1 MRKMNEDEQGRLP
14 LLPVCAVQLAKK
26 LDVHLILGGAAV
38 YRCDNRLIFIDGF
51 SRCDQTAAQEAL
63 FPQAQRRPAPARARN
78 IIASRP
84 RLPYSE
90 EVNGRTWKAWLVPGG
105 LLLAL
110 AAALV
115 SSSLFVQVAPSLAFY
130 YVAVFAAGLLLAW
143 RFNSSRVLFSLLV
156 LLLAHRAVDFFAAGQ
171 VQTGSV
177 HTGPGRTAVALAALL
192 VPLNFIVFASMRER
206 GLTIAGVAPR
216 FGLLFL
222 ESVVFAVLCRPENS
236 PANPHPGEAAI
247 PLWIPLLLTFVAAI
261 AVFVR
266 RFFQTRKPIE
276 PGFAWSMAAVF
287 MWLQFAPTGKM
298 SDAYVATAA
307 LILAASL
314 IETSY
319 VLAYHDELTGI
330 RGRRAFNESLLS
342 LDQQYAIAI
351 VDIDHFKKFN
361 DTYGHDVGDQ
371 VLCMVAKRLSQV
383 GGDGQAFRCGGEE
396 FAIVFCNTS
405 AKEAFE
411 HLDALR
417 LIVEKSTFHVRGAD
431 RRAERI
437 AEERAERR
445 SDPRDEPDRRMSA
458 RRSVKRKSVKE
469 SAKKKIAA
477 ASPNQPQKSAD
488 PDFVLKGVDFALKG
502 RGFSRAVTPA
512 KSEAASAAEA
522 QPTEQDDLF
531 PQPASQP
538 PDRLSDHLSVTVSI
552 GVAEPSTRNR
562 QPEQVIQAA
571 DQALYRAKNKGRNRV
586 ELAST
591 APLRLAE
598 PKRAKASR
606 L

>member
-1 MRKMNEDEQGRLP
+1 
-14 LLPVCAVQLAKK
+14 
-26 LDVHLILGGAAV
+26 
-38 YRCDNRLIFIDGF
+38 
-51 SRCDQTAAQEAL
+51 
-63 FPQAQRRPAPARARN
+63 
-78 IIASRP
+78 
-84 RLPYSE
+84 
-90 EVNGRTWKAWLVPGG
+90 VNGRTWKAWLVPGG

-115 SSSLFVQVAPSLAFY
+115 SSSLFAQVASSLSFY
-130 YVAVFAAGLLLAW
+130 YVAAFAAGLLLAW

-156 LLLAHRAVDFFAAGQ
+156 LLLAHRAVDFFSAGQ
-171 VQTGSV
+171 LHAGELYAGKAP
-177 HTGPGRTAVALAALL
+177 TGPGHTAVALAALL
-192 VPLNFIVFASMRER
+192 IPLNFILFAAMRER
-206 GLTIAGVAPR
+206 GLTIAGIAPR

-236 PANPHPGEAAI
+236 PTNPPHAGAPAI
-247 PLWIPLLLTFVAAI
+247 PLWILLSFVAAI
-261 AVFVR
+261 VVFVR

-276 PGFAWSMAAVF
+276 PGFVWSVTAVF
-287 MWLQFAPTGKM
+287 TWLQFAPLGKA

-351 VDIDHFKKFN
+351 VDIDHFKNFN

-371 VLCMVAKRLSQV
+371 VLCMVAKRLSEV

-396 FAIVFCNTS
+396 FAIVFRNTS

-411 HLDALR
+411 HLDKLR
-417 LIVEKSTFHVRGAD
+417 QVIEKSTFHVRGSD
-431 RRAERI
+431 RRAEKAD
-437 AEERAERR
+437 AEKSDVRTALENDLRAGE
-445 SDPRDEPDRRMSA
+445 SDRRKSA
-458 RRSVKRKSVKE
+458 R
-469 SAKKKIAA
+469 KKAGLRTDIH
-477 ASPNQPQKSAD
+477 P
-488 PDFVLKGVDFALKG
+488 
-502 RGFSRAVTPA
+502 
-512 KSEAASAAEA
+512 
-522 QPTEQDDLF
+522 
-531 PQPASQP
+531 
-538 PDRLSDHLSVTVSI
+538 RLSNTAQLRAKQPDHLSVTVSI
-552 GVAEPSTRNR
+552 GIAEPSTRNR

-571 DQALYRAKNKGRNRV
+571 DQALYRAKHKGRNRV

-591 APLRLAE
+591 APLRLAAR
-598 PKRAKASR
+598 KRAKVSQ

>member
-1 MRKMNEDEQGRLP
+1 M
-14 LLPVCAVQLAKK
+14 
-26 LDVHLILGGAAV
+26 
-38 YRCDNRLIFIDGF
+38 
-51 SRCDQTAAQEAL
+51 
-63 FPQAQRRPAPARARN
+63 
-78 IIASRP
+78 
-84 RLPYSE
+84 
-90 EVNGRTWKAWLVPGG
+90 NGRTWKAWLVPGG

-115 SSSLFVQVAPSLAFY
+115 NSSLFVQVAPSLPFY
-130 YVAVFAAGLLLAW
+130 YVGGFAAGLLLAW

-156 LLLAHRAVDFFAAGQ
+156 LLVAHRAVDFFAAGQ
-171 VQTGSV
+171 F

-192 VPLNFIVFASMRER
+192 VPLNFIVFAAMRER
-206 GLTIAGVAPR
+206 GLIIAGIAPR

-236 PANPHPGEAAI
+236 PANPHHPGAAAI
-247 PLWIPLLLTFVAAI
+247 PIWILLSFVAAI

-276 PGFAWSMAAVF
+276 PGFVWSVAAVF
-287 MWLQFAPTGKM
+287 MWLEFAPVGKA

-371 VLCMVAKRLSQV
+371 VLCMVAKRLSRV
-383 GGDGQAFRCGGEE
+383 GGDGHAFRCGGEE
-396 FAIVFCNTS
+396 FAIVFRNMS
-405 AKEAFE
+405 AKEAFD

-417 LIVEKSTFHVRGAD
+417 QIVEKSTFHMRGSD
-431 RRAERI
+431 RRAE
-437 AEERAERR
+437 AKAERTAGASAEKSSNR
-445 SDPRDEPDRRMSA
+445 RASELDRR
-458 RRSVKRKSVKE
+458 KP
-469 SAKKKIAA
+469 AKKKTA
-477 ASPNQPQKSAD
+477 ASPNRQPD
-488 PDFVLKGVDFALKG
+488 Y
-502 RGFSRAVTPA
+502 
-512 KSEAASAAEA
+512 
-522 QPTEQDDLF
+522 
-531 PQPASQP
+531 
-538 PDRLSDHLSVTVSI
+538 LSVTVSI
-552 GVAEPSTRNR
+552 GVAEPSTRYR

-598 PKRAKASR
+598 SKHAKASR

>member
-1 MRKMNEDEQGRLP
+1 
-14 LLPVCAVQLAKK
+14 
-26 LDVHLILGGAAV
+26 
-38 YRCDNRLIFIDGF
+38 
-51 SRCDQTAAQEAL
+51 
-63 FPQAQRRPAPARARN
+63 
-78 IIASRP
+78 
-84 RLPYSE
+84 
-90 EVNGRTWKAWLVPGG
+90 VNGRTWKAWLVPGG

-115 SSSLFVQVAPSLAFY
+115 SSSLFAQVTPSLAFY

-156 LLLAHRAVDFFAAGQ
+156 LLLAHRAVDFFSHGQ
-171 VQTGSV
+171 I

-192 VPLNFIVFASMRER
+192 IPLNFIVFASMRER
-206 GLTIAGVAPR
+206 GLVIAGVAPR

-222 ESVVFAVLCRPENS
+222 ESVIFAVLCRPENS
-236 PANPHPGEAAI
+236 SARPQHPGEAAI
-247 PLWIPLLLTFVAAI
+247 PLWILLSFVAAT

-276 PGFAWSMAAVF
+276 PGFVWSVAAVF
-287 MWLQFAPTGKM
+287 MWLEFAPAGKAA
-298 SDAYVATAA
+298 DAYVATAA
-307 LILAASL
+307 LILGASL

-396 FAIVFCNTS
+396 FAIVFRNTS

-411 HLDALR
+411 HLDSLR
-417 LIVEKSTFHVRGAD
+417 QVVEKSTFQVRGSE
-431 RRAERI
+431 RRAER
-437 AEERAERR
+437 RAEKRR
-445 SDPRDEPDRRMSA
+445 DPRNDLRKGEADRRKPA
-458 RRSVKRKSVKE
+458 RR
-469 SAKKKIAA
+469 KIAS
-477 ASPNQPQKSAD
+477 ASPNP
-488 PDFVLKGVDFALKG
+488 L
-502 RGFSRAVTPA
+502 
-512 KSEAASAAEA
+512 
-522 QPTEQDDLF
+522 
-531 PQPASQP
+531 

-552 GVAEPSTRNR
+552 GVAEPSTRYR

-598 PKRAKASR
+598 GKRAKASR
-606 L
+606 F

>member
-1 MRKMNEDEQGRLP
+1 VILR
-14 LLPVCAVQLAKK
+14 V
-26 LDVHLILGGAAV
+26 LGGSGSCGLH
-38 YRCDNRLIFIDGF
+38 RETDPL
-51 SRCDQTAAQEAL
+51 
-63 FPQAQRRPAPARARN
+63 PARARN
-78 IIASRP
+78 ITASRH

-115 SSSLFVQVAPSLAFY
+115 NSSLFVQIAPSLAFY
-130 YVAVFAAGLLLAW
+130 YVAVFAAGLFLAW

-156 LLLAHRAVDFFAAGQ
+156 LLLAHRAVGFFSNGQ
-171 VQTGSV
+171 V
-177 HTGPGRTAVALAALL
+177 HTGPARTAVALAALL
-192 VPLNFIVFASMRER
+192 IPLNFIVFASMRER
-206 GLTIAGVAPR
+206 GLVIAGIAPR

-236 PANPHPGEAAI
+236 PVDPLHPGAAAI
-247 PLWIPLLLTFVAAI
+247 PLWILLSFMAAA

-276 PGFAWSMAAVF
+276 PGFVWSVAAVF
-287 MWLQFAPTGKM
+287 MWLQFAPVGKAA
-298 SDAYVATAA
+298 DAYVATAA

-396 FAIVFCNTS
+396 FAIVFRNTS
-405 AKEAFE
+405 AQEAFE

-417 LIVEKSTFHVRGAD
+417 QIVEKSTFQVRGSD
-431 RRAERI
+431 RRAQRM
-437 AEERAERR
+437 AEGSAE
-445 SDPRDEPDRRMSA
+445 SGSDRRTGTSESD
-458 RRSVKRKSVKE
+458 RRKS
-469 SAKKKIAA
+469 KKKKTAA
-477 ASPNQPQKSAD
+477 ASPGSLRKKAG
-488 PDFVLKGVDFALKG
+488 FDFALKG
-502 RGFSRAVTPA
+502 RGFSRAVNPA
-512 KSEAASAAEA
+512 KSPAALAAEA
-522 QPTEQDDLF
+522 PPSGQQNPF
-531 PQPASQP
+531 PPPASQP
-538 PDRLSDHLSVTVSI
+538 PDHLSVTVSI
-552 GVAEPSTRNR
+552 GVAEPSTRYR
-562 QPEQVIQAA
+562 QPEQVIQSA

-598 PKRAKASR
+598 GKRAKASR

>member
-1 MRKMNEDEQGRLP
+1 MH
-14 LLPVCAVQLAKK
+14 A
-26 LDVHLILGGAAV
+26 
-38 YRCDNRLIFIDGF
+38 
-51 SRCDQTAAQEAL
+51 
-63 FPQAQRRPAPARARN
+63 
-78 IIASRP
+78 
-84 RLPYSE
+84 
-90 EVNGRTWKAWLVPGG
+90 RTWKAWLVPGG

-115 SSSLFVQVAPSLAFY
+115 NSSLFVQVAPSLSFY

-143 RFNSSRVLFSLLV
+143 RFNSSRLLFSLLA
-156 LLLAHRAVDFFAAGQ
+156 LLLAHRAVAFFSNGPL
-171 VQTGSV
+171 QTANV
-177 HTGPGRTAVALAALL
+177 LTGPGRTALALAALL
-192 VPLNFIVFASMRER
+192 IPLNFIVFAQMRER
-206 GLTIAGVAPR
+206 GLTIAGIAPR

-236 PANPHPGEAAI
+236 FEYVSANPLHPNAFPI
-247 PLWIPLLLTFVAAI
+247 PLWILLSFVAAI

-266 RFFQTRKPIE
+266 RFYQTRKPIE
-276 PGFAWSMAAVF
+276 PGFAWSAAAVF
-287 MWLQFAPTGKM
+287 LWLQFAPVGKA

-351 VDIDHFKKFN
+351 VDIDHFKNFN

-371 VLCMVAKRLSQV
+371 VLCMVAKRLSDV

-396 FAIVFCNTS
+396 FAIVFRNTS

-411 HLDALR
+411 HLDSLR
-417 LIVEKSTFHVRGAD
+417 QVIEKSTFQLRGAD
-431 RRAERI
+431 RRAEKA
-437 AEERAERR
+437 AEKSDEKSADKNSNRRAGTNQ
-445 SDPRDEPDRRMSA
+445 SDRR
-458 RRSVKRKSVKE
+458 K
-469 SAKKKIAA
+469 SAKKKTAA
-477 ASPNQPQKSAD
+477 ALSSSKQRN
-488 PDFVLKGVDFALKG
+488 
-502 RGFSRAVTPA
+502 
-512 KSEAASAAEA
+512 
-522 QPTEQDDLF
+522 LF
-531 PQPASQP
+531 PQPASQS
-538 PDRLSDHLSVTVSI
+538 PDRLSSHVSGQLSVTVSI

-562 QPEQVIQAA
+562 QPEQVIQSA
-571 DQALYRAKNKGRNRV
+571 DQALYRAKNEGRNRV

-598 PKRAKASR
+598 RKRSKASR

>member
-1 MRKMNEDEQGRLP
+1 MPE
-14 LLPVCAVQLAKK
+14 
-26 LDVHLILGGAAV
+26 
-38 YRCDNRLIFIDGF
+38 
-51 SRCDQTAAQEAL
+51 
-63 FPQAQRRPAPARARN
+63 N
-78 IIASRP
+78 IIACRH

-115 SSSLFVQVAPSLAFY
+115 SSSLFVQVAPSLSFY
-130 YVAVFAAGLLLAW
+130 YVAVFGAGLLLAW
-143 RFNSSRVLFSLLV
+143 RFNSSRLLFSLLV
-156 LLLAHRAVDFFAAGQ
+156 LLLAHRAVDFFSAGQ
-171 VQTGSV
+171 V

-192 VPLNFIVFASMRER
+192 IPLNFIVFAAMRER
-206 GLTIAGVAPR
+206 GLIIAGVAPR

-236 PANPHPGEAAI
+236 PANPSHPGAAAI
-247 PLWIPLLLTFVAAI
+247 PLWILLSFVAAT

-276 PGFAWSMAAVF
+276 PGFVWSVAAVF
-287 MWLQFAPTGKM
+287 LWLQFAPLGKAA
-298 SDAYVATAA
+298 DAYVATAA
-307 LILAASL
+307 LILGASL

-361 DTYGHDVGDQ
+361 DTCGHDVGDQ

-383 GGDGQAFRCGGEE
+383 AGDGQAFRCGGEE
-396 FAIVFCNTS
+396 FAIVFRNAS
-405 AKEAFE
+405 AQEAFE
-411 HLDALR
+411 HLDSLR
-417 LIVEKSTFHVRGAD
+417 QIVEKSTFQVRGSD
-431 RRAERI
+431 RRAEKS
-437 AEERAERR
+437 AE
-445 SDPRDEPDRRMSA
+445 SSSDRRTGKGESD
-458 RRSVKRKSVKE
+458 RRKP
-469 SAKKKIAA
+469 AKKKTA
-477 ASPNQPQKSAD
+477 ASSNKQ
-488 PDFVLKGVDFALKG
+488 
-502 RGFSRAVTPA
+502 R
-512 KSEAASAAEA
+512 E
-522 QPTEQDDLF
+522 LF
-531 PQPASQP
+531 PQPASQS
-538 PDRLSDHLSVTVSI
+538 PDHVSDRLSVTVSI
-552 GVAEPSTRNR
+552 GVAEPSTRYR

-591 APLRLAE
+591 APLRIAE
-598 PKRAKASR
+598 RKRAKAAR

>member
-1 MRKMNEDEQGRLP
+1 MPG
-14 LLPVCAVQLAKK
+14 V
-26 LDVHLILGGAAV
+26 LIPAAF
-38 YRCDNRLIFIDGF
+38 C
-51 SRCDQTAAQEAL
+51 
-63 FPQAQRRPAPARARN
+63 FPCWFCC
-78 IIASRP
+78 
-84 RLPYSE
+84 
-90 EVNGRTWKAWLVPGG
+90 V
-105 LLLAL
+105 
-110 AAALV
+110 
-115 SSSLFVQVAPSLAFY
+115 
-130 YVAVFAAGLLLAW
+130 
-143 RFNSSRVLFSLLV
+143 
-156 LLLAHRAVDFFAAGQ
+156 AHRAVDFFAAGQ
-171 VQTGSV
+171 MNAGSV
-177 HTGPGRTAVALAALL
+177 LVASVKSGPGRTAVALAALL
-192 VPLNFIVFASMRER
+192 IPLNFIVFAAMRER
-206 GLTIAGVAPR
+206 GLIIAGIAPR

-236 PANPHPGEAAI
+236 PANPHHPGAAAI
-247 PLWIPLLLTFVAAI
+247 PLWILLLLTFVAAI

-276 PGFAWSMAAVF
+276 PGFVWSVAAVF
-287 MWLQFAPTGKM
+287 MWLQFAPVGKA

-396 FAIVFCNTS
+396 FAIVFRNTS
-405 AKEAFE
+405 AKEAFD

-417 LIVEKSTFHVRGAD
+417 QIIEKSTFQVRGSD
-431 RRAERI
+431 RRAE
-437 AEERAERR
+437 AKAERTADASAESTSNR
-445 SDPRDEPDRRMSA
+445 RAGELDRR
-458 RRSVKRKSVKE
+458 KP
-469 SAKKKIAA
+469 AKKKAA
-477 ASPNQPQKSAD
+477 GSRRDGRIRPSSGAQLRANQQ
-488 PDFVLKGVDFALKG
+488 PDH
-502 RGFSRAVTPA
+502 
-512 KSEAASAAEA
+512 
-522 QPTEQDDLF
+522 
-531 PQPASQP
+531 
-538 PDRLSDHLSVTVSI
+538 LSDHLSVTVSI
-552 GVAEPSTRNR
+552 GVAEPSTRYR

-598 PKRAKASR
+598 SKRVKASR

>member
-1 MRKMNEDEQGRLP
+1 M
-14 LLPVCAVQLAKK
+14 
-26 LDVHLILGGAAV
+26 
-38 YRCDNRLIFIDGF
+38 
-51 SRCDQTAAQEAL
+51 
-63 FPQAQRRPAPARARN
+63 
-78 IIASRP
+78 
-84 RLPYSE
+84 
-90 EVNGRTWKAWLVPGG
+90 NGRTWKAWLVPGG

-115 SSSLFVQVAPSLAFY
+115 NSSLFVQVAPSLAFY

-143 RFNSSRVLFSLLV
+143 RFNSSRILFSLLV
-156 LLLAHRAVDFFAAGQ
+156 LLLAHRAVDYFSEGQ
-171 VQTGSV
+171 I

-192 VPLNFIVFASMRER
+192 IPLNFIVFASMRER
-206 GLTIAGVAPR
+206 GLVIAGVAPR

-222 ESVVFAVLCRPENS
+222 ESVIFAVLCRPENS
-236 PANPHPGEAAI
+236 PARPLHAGDPAI
-247 PLWIPLLLTFVAAI
+247 PLWILLSFVAAT

-266 RFFQTRKPIE
+266 RFFQMRKPIE
-276 PGFAWSMAAVF
+276 PGFVWSVAAVF
-287 MWLQFAPTGKM
+287 MWLEFAPAGKAA
-298 SDAYVATAA
+298 DAYVATAA
-307 LILAASL
+307 LILGASL

-396 FAIVFCNTS
+396 FAIVFRNTS

-411 HLDALR
+411 HLDSLR
-417 LIVEKSTFHVRGAD
+417 QVVEKSTFQVRGSE
-431 RRAERI
+431 RRS
-437 AEERAERR
+437 ERR
-445 SDPRDEPDRRMSA
+445 SDPRDDLRKGEADRRKPA
-458 RRSVKRKSVKE
+458 RRKTAS
-469 SAKKKIAA
+469 
-477 ASPNQPQKSAD
+477 ASPNPS
-488 PDFVLKGVDFALKG
+488 
-502 RGFSRAVTPA
+502 
-512 KSEAASAAEA
+512 
-522 QPTEQDDLF
+522 
-531 PQPASQP
+531 
-538 PDRLSDHLSVTVSI
+538 PDRLSDPLSVTVSI
-552 GVAEPSTRNR
+552 GVAEPSTRYR

-598 PKRAKASR
+598 GKRAKASR

>member
-1 MRKMNEDEQGRLP
+1 MEDYHRVP
-14 LLPVCAVQLAKK
+14 HP
-26 LDVHLILGGAAV
+26 
-38 YRCDNRLIFIDGF
+38 F
-51 SRCDQTAAQEAL
+51 AL
-63 FPQAQRRPAPARARN
+63 FANEWVRHNPTKRPRPSSKHTRFPG
-78 IIASRP
+78 RP

-90 EVNGRTWKAWLVPGG
+90 AVNGRTWKAWLVPGG

-110 AAALV
+110 AAAFV
-115 SSSLFVQVAPSLAFY
+115 NSPLFVQIAPSRGFY
-130 YVAVFAAGLLLAW
+130 YVVVFAAGLLLAW
-143 RFNSSRVLFSLLV
+143 RFNSSRALFSLLV
-156 LLLAHRAVDFFAAGQ
+156 LLLAHRAVNFFSAGQ
-171 VQTGSV
+171 AGSV

-192 VPLNFIVFASMRER
+192 VPLNFIVFAAMRER
-206 GLTIAGVAPR
+206 GLIVAGIAPR

-236 PANPHPGEAAI
+236 PTNPNRPGAAAI
-247 PLWIPLLLTFVAAI
+247 PLWILLSFIAAI
-261 AVFVR
+261 AIFVR

-276 PGFAWSMAAVF
+276 PGFVWSVAAIF
-287 MWLQFAPTGKM
+287 MWLQFAPVGKA

-319 VLAYHDELTGI
+319 VLAYQDELTGI

-361 DTYGHDVGDQ
+361 DTYGHDIGDQ
-371 VLCMVAKRLSQV
+371 VLCMVAKRLSQA

-396 FAIVFCNTS
+396 FAIVFRNTS
-405 AKEAFE
+405 AKEAFD

-417 LIVEKSTFHVRGAD
+417 QIIEKSTFHVRGAD
-431 RRAERI
+431 RRAERA
-437 AEERAERR
+437 AESR
-445 SDPRDEPDRRMSA
+445 SDRRNDRRNDLGTGGSD
-458 RRSVKRKSVKE
+458 RRKP
-469 SAKKKIAA
+469 AKKKTAA
-477 ASPNQPQKSAD
+477 AI
-488 PDFVLKGVDFALKG
+488 
-502 RGFSRAVTPA
+502 
-512 KSEAASAAEA
+512 
-522 QPTEQDDLF
+522 PTQ
-531 PQPASQP
+531 S

-552 GVAEPSTRNR
+552 GVAEPSTRYR
-562 QPEQVIQAA
+562 QPEQVIRAA

-598 PKRAKASR
+598 SKRAKASR

>member
-1 MRKMNEDEQGRLP
+1 M
-14 LLPVCAVQLAKK
+14 
-26 LDVHLILGGAAV
+26 
-38 YRCDNRLIFIDGF
+38 
-51 SRCDQTAAQEAL
+51 
-63 FPQAQRRPAPARARN
+63 
-78 IIASRP
+78 
-84 RLPYSE
+84 
-90 EVNGRTWKAWLVPGG
+90 
-105 LLLAL
+105 AL

-115 SSSLFVQVAPSLAFY
+115 NSTLFIQVAPSLAFY
-130 YVAVFAAGLLLAW
+130 YVAVFAGGLLLAW

-156 LLLAHRAVDFFAAGQ
+156 LLLAHRAVDFFSEGQ
-171 VQTGSV
+171 I
-177 HTGPGRTAVALAALL
+177 HAGPGRTAVALAALL
-192 VPLNFIVFASMRER
+192 IPLNFIVFAAMRER
-206 GLTIAGVAPR
+206 GLVIAGIAPR

-222 ESVVFAVLCRPENS
+222 ESVIFAVLCRPENS
-236 PANPHPGEAAI
+236 PARPQHPGEAAI
-247 PLWIPLLLTFVAAI
+247 PLWILLSFVAAT

-276 PGFAWSMAAVF
+276 PGFAWSVAAVF
-287 MWLQFAPTGKM
+287 MWLEFASAGKAA
-298 SDAYVATAA
+298 DAYVATAA
-307 LILAASL
+307 LILGASL

-371 VLCMVAKRLSQV
+371 VLCMVAKRLSQA

-396 FAIVFCNTS
+396 FAIVFRNTS

-411 HLDALR
+411 HLDSLR
-417 LIVEKSTFHVRGAD
+417 LIVEKSTFQVRGSE
-431 RRAERI
+431 RRAER
-437 AEERAERR
+437 RAEKR
-445 SDPRDEPDRRMSA
+445 SDSRNDLRKGEADRRKPA
-458 RRSVKRKSVKE
+458 RRKTAS
-469 SAKKKIAA
+469 
-477 ASPNQPQKSAD
+477 ASPSPS
-488 PDFVLKGVDFALKG
+488 
-502 RGFSRAVTPA
+502 
-512 KSEAASAAEA
+512 
-522 QPTEQDDLF
+522 
-531 PQPASQP
+531 

-552 GVAEPSTRNR
+552 GVAEPSTRYR

-598 PKRAKASR
+598 GKRAKASR
-606 L
+606 F

>member
-1 MRKMNEDEQGRLP
+1 M
-14 LLPVCAVQLAKK
+14 
-26 LDVHLILGGAAV
+26 
-38 YRCDNRLIFIDGF
+38 
-51 SRCDQTAAQEAL
+51 
-63 FPQAQRRPAPARARN
+63 
-78 IIASRP
+78 
-84 RLPYSE
+84 
-90 EVNGRTWKAWLVPGG
+90 NGRTWKAWLVPGG

-115 SSSLFVQVAPSLAFY
+115 SSSLFAQVTPSLAFY
-130 YVAVFAAGLLLAW
+130 YVAVFAGGLLLAW

-156 LLLAHRAVDFFAAGQ
+156 LLLAHRAVDFFSAGQ
-171 VQTGSV
+171 I

-192 VPLNFIVFASMRER
+192 IPLNFIVFASMRER
-206 GLTIAGVAPR
+206 GLIVAGIAPR

-222 ESVVFAVLCRPENS
+222 ESVFFAVLCRPENS
-236 PANPHPGEAAI
+236 PANLHHPGAPAI
-247 PLWIPLLLTFVAAI
+247 PLWILLSFVAAT

-276 PGFAWSMAAVF
+276 PGFAWSVAAVF
-287 MWLQFAPTGKM
+287 LWLEFAPAGKAA
-298 SDAYVATAA
+298 DAYVATAA
-307 LILAASL
+307 LILGASL

-396 FAIVFCNTS
+396 FAIVFRNTS

-411 HLDALR
+411 HLDSLR
-417 LIVEKSTFHVRGAD
+417 QVVEKSTFQVRGSE
-431 RRAERI
+431 RRAER
-437 AEERAERR
+437 RAEKR
-445 SDPRDEPDRRMSA
+445 SDSRNDLRKGEADRRKPA
-458 RRSVKRKSVKE
+458 RR
-469 SAKKKIAA
+469 KIAS
-477 ASPNQPQKSAD
+477 ASPNPS
-488 PDFVLKGVDFALKG
+488 
-502 RGFSRAVTPA
+502 
-512 KSEAASAAEA
+512 
-522 QPTEQDDLF
+522 
-531 PQPASQP
+531 
-538 PDRLSDHLSVTVSI
+538 PDRLSDQLSVTISI
-552 GVAEPSTRNR
+552 GVAEPSTRYR

-591 APLRLAE
+591 VPLRLAE
-598 PKRAKASR
+598 GKRAKASR
-606 L
+606 F

>member
-1 MRKMNEDEQGRLP
+1 
-14 LLPVCAVQLAKK
+14 
-26 LDVHLILGGAAV
+26 
-38 YRCDNRLIFIDGF
+38 
-51 SRCDQTAAQEAL
+51 
-63 FPQAQRRPAPARARN
+63 
-78 IIASRP
+78 
-84 RLPYSE
+84 
-90 EVNGRTWKAWLVPGG
+90 

-115 SSSLFVQVAPSLAFY
+115 NSTLFIQVAPSLAFY
-130 YVAVFAAGLLLAW
+130 YVAVFAGGLLLAW

-156 LLLAHRAVDFFAAGQ
+156 LLLAHRAVDFFSEGQ
-171 VQTGSV
+171 I
-177 HTGPGRTAVALAALL
+177 HAGPGRTAVALAALL
-192 VPLNFIVFASMRER
+192 IPLNFIVFAAMRER
-206 GLTIAGVAPR
+206 GLVIAGIAPR

-222 ESVVFAVLCRPENS
+222 ESVIFAVLCRPENS
-236 PANPHPGEAAI
+236 PARPLHAGDPAI
-247 PLWIPLLLTFVAAI
+247 PLWILLSFVAAT

-276 PGFAWSMAAVF
+276 PGFAWSVAAVF
-287 MWLQFAPTGKM
+287 MWLEFAPAGKAA
-298 SDAYVATAA
+298 DAYVATAA
-307 LILAASL
+307 LILGASL

-371 VLCMVAKRLSQV
+371 VLCMVAKRLSQA

-396 FAIVFCNTS
+396 FAIVFRNTS

-411 HLDALR
+411 HLDSLR
-417 LIVEKSTFHVRGAD
+417 RIVEKSTFQVRGSE
-431 RRAERI
+431 RRAER
-437 AEERAERR
+437 RAEKR
-445 SDPRDEPDRRMSA
+445 SDSRNDLRKGEADRRKPA
-458 RRSVKRKSVKE
+458 RR
-469 SAKKKIAA
+469 KIAS
-477 ASPNQPQKSAD
+477 ASPNPS
-488 PDFVLKGVDFALKG
+488 
-502 RGFSRAVTPA
+502 
-512 KSEAASAAEA
+512 
-522 QPTEQDDLF
+522 
-531 PQPASQP
+531 
-538 PDRLSDHLSVTVSI
+538 PDRLSDQLSVTVSI
-552 GVAEPSTRNR
+552 GVAEPSTRYR

-598 PKRAKASR
+598 GKRAKASR
-606 L
+606 F